1 MAKPDWGELQQ
12 RFLSEHAATG
22 VSPKEWCEAQG
33 LNYATARRYIKKTS
47 AQTAQKPAQKKV
59 RIAQKE
65 QSANELMDDDGLTA
79 QQRLFVA
86 EYLKDGNATQAAIRA
101 GYSKKSAEQIGYQLL
116 QKTSVAQ
123 AIAQQQKASIART
136 LGGADEVLAQMWQL
150 ATFDANQLS
159 QYRRGACRYCWG
171 FGHQYQ
177 WRDMVEFEEKRL
189 EALERK
195 SREPADV
202 GGYSYDHNRE
212 PNPACPRCNGDGND
226 IKQANDELEQQ
237 AKDIAKNAQDVGKV
251 QTSVNELSSTVGN
264 VSSSLSQLE
273 QTVATADTA
282 LGQRIDNISVSMD
295 GMTGGVKNSAIAIIQ
310 ANLAQVATRKTL
322 SASVAGNSANL
333 DRIDEV
339 IVNDREATARSLL
352 SLQTDV
358 NGNKASINS
367 LNQTFSDYQQ
377 AMATQ
382 VNSIT
387 ATVNG
392 HTSAITTNAQAIA
405 NVNGDLKAMYNI
417 KVGVA
422 SNGQYYAAGMG
433 IGVENT
439 PSGMQ
444 SQVIFLADRFAVTHQ
459 AGATVTLPFVI
470 QNGQVF
476 IRDALIGDGTIS
488 NAKIGNYIQSNNYVA
503 GSVGWRLDKGGTF
516 ENYGSTTGEGSM
528 KQTNQTISVRD
539 SRNVLRVQIG
549 RITGT
554 W

>member
-47 AQTAQKPAQKKV
+47 AQTAQKSAQKKV

-202 GGYSYDHNRE
+202 GGYGYDHNRE
-212 PNPACPRCNGDGND
+212 PNPACPRCNGDGIGQPYFAD
-226 IKQANDELEQQ
+226 TRKLSPVSRLAYSGV
-237 AKDIAKNAQDVGKV
+237 KVGK
-251 QTSVNELSSTVGN
+251 N
-264 VSSSLSQLE
+264 
-273 QTVATADTA
+273 
-282 LGQRIDNISVSMD
+282 
-295 GMTGGVKNSAIAIIQ
+295 GV
-310 ANLAQVATRKTL
+310 
-322 SASVAGNSANL
+322 
-333 DRIDEV
+333 E
-339 IVNDREATARSLL
+339 
-352 SLQTDV
+352 
-358 NGNKASINS
+358 
-367 LNQTFSDYQQ
+367 
-377 AMATQ
+377 
-382 VNSIT
+382 IT
-387 ATVNG
+387 ATG
-392 HTSAITTNAQAIA
+392 RTTNQ
-405 NVNGDLKAMYNI
+405 KA
-417 KVGVA
+417 
-422 SNGQYYAAGMG
+422 
-433 IGVENT
+433 
-439 PSGMQ
+439 
-444 SQVIFLADRFAVTHQ
+444 
-459 AGATVTLPFVI
+459 
-470 QNGQVF
+470 
-476 IRDALIGDGTIS
+476 AL
-488 NAKIGNYIQSNNYVA
+488 
-503 GSVGWRLDKGGTF
+503 
-516 ENYGSTTGEGSM
+516 
-528 KQTNQTISVRD
+528 
-539 SRNVLRVQIG
+539 
-549 RITGT
+549 
-554 W
+554 